1 MSENNTSPTIFVREN
16 TLMPAGL
23 GIESEP
29 FLPGWR
35 AVKNLNGR
43 ELGRK
48 IESAKWNYFYLA
60 GPIRTTVI
68 GREGWAT
75 LRTALKRVLA
85 KQQTQNYNSLEIT
98 KVTPRR
104 VLGVP
109 FLSISAHSRHIQ
121 EGMDLVPTEDFRLKE
136 AADLPTTP
144 LATIVFG
151 SAEKVHQ
158 E

>member
-1 MSENNTSPTIFVREN
+1 MSENTSPNIFIREN
-16 TLMPAGL
+16 TLGPAGL
-23 GIESEP
+23 AIESES

-43 ELGRK
+43 ELGHK

-60 GPIRTTVI
+60 GPIRATVI
-68 GREGWAT
+68 GRETLAT
-75 LRTALKRVLA
+75 LRKGLKRVLA

-98 KVTPRR
+98 KITSRR
-104 VLGVP
+104 FLGVP
-109 FLSISAHSRHIQ
+109 FLSISAHARHIQ
-121 EGMDLVPTEDFRLKE
+121 EGMYLVPIQGFRMKD
-136 AADLPTTP
+136 AAELPTTP

-151 SAEKVHQ
+151 SVEKVHQ

>member
-48 IESAKWNYFYLA
+48 IESAKWNYYYLA
-60 GPIRTTVI
+60 SPIRTTVI

-121 EGMDLVPTEDFRLKE
+121 EGMYLVPTEDFRLKE